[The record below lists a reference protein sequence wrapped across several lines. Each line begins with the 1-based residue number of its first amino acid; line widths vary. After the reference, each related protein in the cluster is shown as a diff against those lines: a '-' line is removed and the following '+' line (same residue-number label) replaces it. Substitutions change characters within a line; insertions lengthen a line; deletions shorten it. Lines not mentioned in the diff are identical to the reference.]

1 MEARPKHLAY
11 SFFKSLRR
19 NISQIQMVDYG
30 LGKPKSFSKRKIIL
44 LAIKLAQY
52 LKRNCTGQMRI
63 GVVLPSG
70 VGGVVANL
78 AVFFSGKIPV
88 NLNFSLGSEIARQ
101 LIEKADIKTIITA
114 EKMMDKFPDFPWTQE
129 IVEVSSWF
137 KKLAEAPYRLF
148 LEVILLSFPFS
159 LSRLFL
165 QIPKFASQKEAVLLF
180 TSGSSGEPKGVIL
193 THENIIS
200 NCEQIKEL
208 DLFDSNAK
216 LLANLPLFHSFGFT
230 VATCFPLLHGVSFV
244 SVPSPLDVKLGLQ
257 AIRREK
263 ITFLLGTPTFLRGF
277 LSKGK
282 KEDVKSL
289 RYVVAGA
296 EKSAESFKNKW
307 EDFAN
312 CCYLE
317 GYGLTETSPGI
328 SFNLPGSGRLPNS
341 VGRLFKGIECKT
353 INPDTRLNLPQGEIG
368 LLCFRGPNIFHGYL
382 DEDKKTKEVITDDG
396 WFITGDLGYVNE
408 AGFLFIEGRLSRFS
422 KIGGEMVPH
431 VTVEDAIRKIIS
443 NEQDNE
449 IQLVILGKPDE
460 TKGEQLILVVEQKI
474 DFPNLRKK
482 LTESGL
488 PNLWIPKR
496 FIEISEIPILPT
508 GKVDFQGLNKMIS

>member
-1 MEARPKHLAY
+1 M
-11 SFFKSLRR
+11 
-19 NISQIQMVDYG
+19 
-30 LGKPKSFSKRKIIL
+30 
-44 LAIKLAQY
+44 
-52 LKRNCTGQMRI
+52 
-63 GVVLPSG
+63 
-70 VGGVVANL
+70 
-78 AVFFSGKIPV
+78 
-88 NLNFSLGSEIARQ
+88 
-101 LIEKADIKTIITA
+101 
-114 EKMMDKFPDFPWTQE
+114 
-129 IVEVSSWF
+129 
-137 KKLAEAPYRLF
+137 
-148 LEVILLSFPFS
+148 LSFPFS
-159 LSRLFL
+159 LSRLLL

-382 DEDKKTKEVITDDG
+382 DEDKKTKEVTEFYKIT
-396 WFITGDLGYVNE
+396 
-408 AGFLFIEGRLSRFS
+408 
-422 KIGGEMVPH
+422 P
-431 VTVEDAIRKIIS
+431 
-443 NEQDNE
+443 
-449 IQLVILGKPDE
+449 
-460 TKGEQLILVVEQKI
+460 
-474 DFPNLRKK
+474 FPNKQKK
-482 LTESGL
+482 LSLMTVGSL
-488 PNLWIPKR
+488 PVIW
-496 FIEISEIPILPT
+496 
-508 GKVDFQGLNKMIS
+508 VM